1 MATNELLPF
10 ANGEDANVLPTAQW
24 QALTDILENGF
35 QSGIARSEQVNRVL
49 SQGAIASYV
58 LGQLVVDQLDLDAN
72 LNPTTLYQ
80 NVVLALQQIG
90 IQTGMVVAFSANS
103 APKNGFLLCNG
114 AEVSRTTYATLF
126 SVIGIT
132 YGSGDGSTTFN
143 LPNLTDKF
151 IQGSGTAGTVK
162 SAGLPNINATWNSV
176 FETAN
181 TGYKAGDSGA
191 VSTSDSTRGYDM
203 EVPNYAG
210 SDYVKRTFNASRSN
224 PIYGNSTTVQPPAL
238 TMRMYIKY

>member
-49 SQGAIASYV
+49 SQGAVASYV
-58 LGQLVVDQLDLDAN
+58 LGQLVVDQLDSDAN

-80 NVVLALQQIG
+80 NVALALQQIG

-114 AEVSRTTYATLF
+114 SAVSRTTYADLF
-126 SVIGIT
+126 ATIGTT
-132 YGSGDGSTTFN
+132 YGIGDGSTTFN
-143 LPNLTDKF
+143 LPNLTDRF
-151 IQGSGTAGTVK
+151 IQGSATAGTVK
-162 SAGLPNINATWNSV
+162 EAGLPNI
-176 FETAN
+176 
-181 TGYKAGDSGA
+181 TGTFQEWGVGRYGSFNYKVSGA
-191 VSTSDSTRGYDM
+191 FTHNKGDLGGGSYGHQSGN
-203 EVPNYAG
+203 EVKVG
-210 SDYVKRTFNASRSN
+210 FDASRSN
-224 PIYGNSTTVQPPAL
+224 AIYGKSNTVQPPAL
-238 TMRMYIKY
+238 TMRYYIKY

>member
-10 ANGEDANVLPTAQW
+10 ANGEDANVLPIAQW

-49 SQGAIASYV
+49 SQGAVASYV
-58 LGQLVVDQLDLDAN
+58 LGQLVVDQLDSDAN

-80 NVVLALQQIG
+80 NVALALQQMG

-114 AEVSRTTYATLF
+114 SAVSRTTYADLF
-126 SVIGIT
+126 AKIGTT

-143 LPNLTDKF
+143 LPNLTDRF

-162 SAGLPNINATWNSV
+162 NAGLPNISGDLGVIYTYSNKVSVNGAFTESHYSASGGPTKGGETPVGVTFKLNA
-176 FETAN
+176 
-181 TGYKAGDSGA
+181 
-191 VSTSDSTRGYDM
+191 SDS
-203 EVPNYAG
+203 N
-210 SDYVKRTFNASRSN
+210 S
-224 PIYGNSTTVQPPAL
+224 IYGNSNTVQPPAL
-238 TMRMYIKY
+238 TMRYYIKY